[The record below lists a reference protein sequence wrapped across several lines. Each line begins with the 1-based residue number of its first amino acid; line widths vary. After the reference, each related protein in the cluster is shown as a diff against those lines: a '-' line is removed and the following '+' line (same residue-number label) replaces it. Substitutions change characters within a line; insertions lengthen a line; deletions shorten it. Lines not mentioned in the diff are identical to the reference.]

1 MPSAIRRE
9 RRARRVSKRQCRS
22 LRVRYARRY
31 NQGDSMLHGSFD
43 ASSSRTALGETL
55 EDGMRR
61 KRTTRRISTLA
72 QHIHTQT
79 RHAQRAQQAGVH
91 FPQGLFRRLMV
102 FNCQA
107 GLYTIA
113 FKSNTL
119 IFDDTRQAQSD
130 KDPQATIPKSTF
142 FFYLYNILV
151 SNSVQ

>member
-1 MPSAIRRE
+1 
-9 RRARRVSKRQCRS
+9 
-22 LRVRYARRY
+22 
-31 NQGDSMLHGSFD
+31 MLHGSFD
-43 ASSSRTALGETL
+43 APSSRTALGETL
-55 EDGMRR
+55 ENGMRR

-72 QHIHTQT
+72 QHTHTHTQT

-91 FPQGLFRRLMV
+91 FPQGLFRRLKV

-130 KDPQATIPKSTF
+130 KDPQATIPKSTI
-142 FFYLYNILV
+142 FFYLYNTLV